1 MRALALCLCFSL
13 IICGCST
20 DAVKLVTPTPVTIAL
35 TLGEWIIRDNKRVFV
50 VEVES
55 TASTIEDARKEAFK
69 LAVAKAV
76 GSLVVSER
84 EIRNSELIRDDI
96 LMYSSGYVE
105 DYEFKSETQVGSLYR
120 VVALV
125 WVSESKIADRLQ
137 ISKKAAGQVDGP
149 KLARKLETY
158 VAQKVASDKLITNI
172 ISDFP
177 KNSFVIEVGK
187 TSSRLVERSLQVI
200 VPFSIRWEQSY
211 ITALEEALVRTREGN
226 DPLDWRYARLPS
238 VIAVRKKGDWFKTFA
253 AYSDGEKE
261 ALFHKYLINTR
272 PHLLVESK
280 NNLGNLINTMCYE
293 IPYLT
298 GYFLGDSL
306 GFGYYPKDRSG
317 KIDGQFFAANTNDAS
332 FTIFGD
338 FEYSD
343 KLVFSLN
350 LTDNSIKSFD
360 KVSVSIVRL
369 KQCVNVFDPNIN

>member
-1 MRALALCLCFSL
+1 MRSLALCLCFSL

-55 TASTIEDARKEAFK
+55 TASTIEAARKEAFK

-84 EIRNSELIRDDI
+84 EIRNNELIRDDI

-200 VPFSIRWEQSY
+200 VPFNIRWEQSY

-226 DPLDWRYARLPS
+226 DPLDWKYARLPS
-238 VIAVRKKGDWFKTFA
+238 VIAIKKKGDWFKTFA
-253 AYSDGEKE
+253 AYSDKSKE
-261 ALFHKYLINTR
+261 ALFHKYFKDTR
-272 PHLLVESK
+272 PHLLVDVK
-280 NNLGNLINTMCYE
+280 NKSDNLIHTSCYE
-293 IPYLT
+293 IPNLT
-298 GYFLGDSL
+298 GYFFSESL
-306 GFGYYPKDRSG
+306 GFGVYPAARSG
-317 KIDGQFFAANTNDAS
+317 MAGGQFFAANTNDAS
-332 FTIFGD
+332 FTVYGD
-338 FEYSD
+338 YEYSSNV
-343 KLVFSLN
+343 VFSLN
-350 LTDNSIKSFD
+350 VTDGSIKTFD

-369 KQCVNVFDPNIN
+369 NQCVNIFQPDN